1 MANSVAG
8 ASAPAWL
15 TAVKAVHAGPRR
27 LTGSRATCC
36 TGVKVLT
43 AAYCSKLSMKVMID
57 SSEVYP
63 WNTGGLIS
71 ILSGWVVWVLV
82 AVVRCSA

>member
-15 TAVKAVHAGPRR
+15 TAVKAVLAGPHR

-36 TGVKVLT
+36 GGVKVLT
-43 AAYCSKLSMKVMID
+43 AAYCSKSSMKVMID

-71 ILSGWVVWVLV
+71 ILSGWVV
-82 AVVRCSA
+82 